1 MGLVE
6 NNEDCETV
14 GMDPIEKVKG
24 NCITKMKVDWEVVI
38 ACPIVTYA
46 LKVDVD
52 PGEFALKSFKIL
64 TPIKFVKGKLLI
76 TAPKLGLA
84 S

>member
-1 MGLVE
+1 M
-6 NNEDCETV
+6 
-14 GMDPIEKVKG
+14 
-24 NCITKMKVDWEVVI
+24 
-38 ACPIVTYA
+38 VTYA

-64 TPIKFVKGKLLI
+64 TPIKFVKGRLLI